1 MKTAI
6 IALSAAALIAAAPA
20 VFAHD
25 ASSAPKAHHEI
36 SKKVHPAVYGSRP
49 EMQTTGWMRS
59 YPGAVGYRPGGRIG
73 SKEES
78 NYSSGG
84 GSGGGGGGGGGSG
97 M

>member
-1 MKTAI
+1 MKAI
-6 IALSAAALIAAAPA
+6 LALSAAALIAAAPT

-25 ASSAPKAHHEI
+25 ASSSPKVHHKI
-36 SKKVHPAVYGSRP
+36 SKKLLGVYASQP

-59 YPGAVGYRPGGRIG
+59 YPGALGYRLE

-78 NYSSGG
+78 NYSAGG
-84 GSGGGGGGGGGSG
+84 GSGGGGGGGGGG

>member
-1 MKTAI
+1 MKAI
-6 IALSAAALIAAAPA
+6 LALSAAALIAAAPT

-25 ASSAPKAHHEI
+25 ASSSPKVHHKI
-36 SKKVHPAVYGSRP
+36 SKKLLGVYASRP

-59 YPGAVGYRPGGRIG
+59 YPGAFGYRPGGRME

-78 NYSSGG
+78 NYSAGG
-84 GSGGGGGGGGGSG
+84 GSGGGGGGGGG

>member
-25 ASSAPKAHHEI
+25 ASSKSPRVQHRI
-36 SKKVHPAVYGSRP
+36 SKKFHPGVSAYALRP

-59 YPGAVGYRPGGRIG
+59 YPGAFGYRPGARM
-73 SKEES
+73 ES
-78 NYSSGG
+78 NPNAGG
-84 GSGGGGGGGGGSG
+84 GMEPNPNAGGGGGY
-97 M
+97 